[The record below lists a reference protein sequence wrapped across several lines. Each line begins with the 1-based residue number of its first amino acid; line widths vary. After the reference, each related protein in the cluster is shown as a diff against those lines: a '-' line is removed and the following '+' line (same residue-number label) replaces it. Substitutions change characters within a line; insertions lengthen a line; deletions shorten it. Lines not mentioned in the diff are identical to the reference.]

1 MIQVNNNSGGT
12 VIISD
17 QPSKPKRWIKKW
29 HAFGL
34 FFAVSNGRIKKRDE
48 RYYDCGYRDYTEKR
62 KAVFEQQG
70 HRCYLCGKEARS
82 YKYLEAHH
90 TLPVCRFPELIDD
103 PENIMML
110 CHRCHK
116 EVHINPFKNAQLM
129 KAKAKEMG
137 IDLKERYDYE

>member
-48 RYYDCGYRDYTEKR
+48 RYYEGGYRDYTEKR
-62 KAVFEQQG
+62 KAVFEQ
-70 HRCYLCGKEARS
+70 HATAVACAARRSEAIKTWRLTIRCRYAG
-82 YKYLEAHH
+82 
-90 TLPVCRFPELIDD
+90 FP
-103 PENIMML
+103 N
-110 CHRCHK
+110 
-116 EVHINPFKNAQLM
+116 
-129 KAKAKEMG
+129 
-137 IDLKERYDYE
+137 